1 MKVSIVRGED
11 WEALYINGILK
22 NENHSIM
29 TERAL
34 EILEE
39 AFNGSLYTLEVEA
52 IQADDKWLSKRGNMP
67 MSLKDVKRAR

>member
-1 MKVSIVRGED
+1 MQVSVVRGED

-29 TERAL
+29 TERTL

-39 AFNGSLYTLEVEA
+39 AFNGSLYTLEVEV

>member
-1 MKVSIVRGED
+1 MQVSVVRGED

-39 AFNGSLYTLEVEA
+39 AFNGSPYTLEVEV

>member
-1 MKVSIVRGED
+1 MQVSVVRGED

-39 AFNGSLYTLEVEA
+39 AFNGSLYTLEVEV